1 MDISRKI
8 LSLLM
13 VMMFVTTGSALAG
26 MPSPP
31 DQPKPVGE
39 TKSSIAPKA
48 VFPQLR
54 YEFEPLYEGEDI
66 KHDFVV
72 ENHGQAPLVINKVDT
87 D

>member
-8 LSLLM
+8 VSLLM
-13 VMMFVTTGSALAG
+13 VMMFVTTVSALAG

-31 DQPKPVGE
+31 DQAKPVGE
-39 TKSSIAPKA
+39 IKSSIAPKA

-54 YEFEPLYEGEDI
+54 YEFESLYEGQDI
-66 KHDFVV
+66 RHDFVV